1 MKKNAHVPL
10 EKRRTWCRHGKD
22 DTVSDEEIL
31 FFSGRTQ
38 ALSLYEHV
46 RECIMASFPETEIKV
61 SKTQISFKSRY
72 GYAFVSLRRMKG
84 CGENFIILTLGLPY
98 RLDSPRAAAVSEP
111 YPNRWTTHFIISSPD
126 DIDAQMCSWISQA
139 HDYALMK

>member
-1 MKKNAHVPL
+1 M
-10 EKRRTWCRHGKD
+10 CRLKIAVHAANNIGGN
-22 DTVSDEEIL
+22 TVSDDERL

-38 ALSLYEHV
+38 ALPLYEHV
-46 RECIMASFPETEIKV
+46 RECIMSSFPETEIKV

-111 YPNRWTTHFIISSPD
+111 YPNRWTHHTVISSPE
-126 DIDAQMCSWISQA
+126 DIDDELMGWIREAADFSNA
-139 HDYALMK
+139 K

>member
-1 MKKNAHVPL
+1 MKKNTHVPL
-10 EKRRTWCRHGKD
+10 EKRRTWCRHRKD

-38 ALSLYEHV
+38 ALPLYEHV
-46 RECIMASFPETEIKV
+46 RECIIASFPETEIKV

-111 YPNRWTTHFIISSPD
+111 YPGRWTTHFVRSRPEEL
-126 DIDAQMCSWISQA
+126 DAELLAWLEEAYDFAQS
-139 HDYALMK
+139 K